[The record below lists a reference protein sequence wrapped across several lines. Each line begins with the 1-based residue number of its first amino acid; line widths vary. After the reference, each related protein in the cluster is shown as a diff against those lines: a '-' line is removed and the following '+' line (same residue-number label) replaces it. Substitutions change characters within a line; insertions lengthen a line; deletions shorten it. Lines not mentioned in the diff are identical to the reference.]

1 MKRRNL
7 MRFLSLMFDKS
18 GYKSNMSDFTDNMN
32 VEYIDNAIQK
42 LNTYAKEDS
51 LKDLISILEALKQDP
66 HNESLADKLTYTWRN
81 LGVYQGT
88 VLTYVPDFY
97 TLIPDDIFGDNL
109 KK

>member
-1 MKRRNL
+1 M
-7 MRFLSLMFDKS
+7 
-18 GYKSNMSDFTDNMN
+18 SNITDNMN
-32 VEYIDNAIQK
+32 VGKINDAIQM

-51 LKDLISILEALKQDP
+51 LKPLILILEALKLDP
-66 HNESLADKLTYTWRN
+66 YNESLSAELTDTWRN

-88 VLTYVPDFY
+88 VLTYVPYFY

>member
-1 MKRRNL
+1 M
-7 MRFLSLMFDKS
+7 
-18 GYKSNMSDFTDNMN
+18 SNITDNMN
-32 VEYIDNAIQK
+32 VEYINNAIQM
-42 LNTYAKEDS
+42 LNTYAKEDR
-51 LKDLISILEALKQDP
+51 LKPLISILYALKQDP
-66 HNESLADKLTYTWRN
+66 HNESLLENLTNTWRN